1 MNEGRARQAGALAK
15 WADEVD
21 AEDLI
26 ESSADAHDS
35 SLARLGGGEASTAPE
50 VPASTNGAI

>member
-1 MNEGRARQAGALAK
+1 MNEGRARQADAIVK

-21 AEDLI
+21 ADDLI
-26 ESSADAHDS
+26 EASADGHDS

-50 VPASTNGAI
+50 VSGEH